1 MAEFEATGVNETEV
15 AEPSQ
20 EDTGVNEQESAETVS
35 EEETV
40 EEEVQEE
47 VQDSETNAAF
57 ARMRREAEQAR
68 SEAEAAQR
76 ELAELKAKNDA
87 RAAAMSRLTGND
99 NGDIAAIAEATG
111 MSEDEILAEFEAAEE
126 SAQKD
131 LVIESL
137 QEKITTLEADT
148 LMQRDLAA
156 IQKIDPTVKSL
167 EDLGNEYGEY
177 IIAGLSPEA
186 AYWAIKGKEYAN
198 KATPAKPVG
207 KVHTGPAEKDYYTDA
222 EIDAMSSDQLSKN
235 WKKIMASWERKK

>member
-68 SEAEAAQR
+68 SEAEAAQK

-87 RAAAMSRLTGND
+87 IAAAMSRLTGND

-167 EDLGNEYGEY
+167 EDLGNEYGDY

-186 AYWAIKGKEYAN
+186 AYWAIKGK
-198 KATPAKPVG
+198 
-207 KVHTGPAEKDYYTDA
+207 
-222 EIDAMSSDQLSKN
+222 
-235 WKKIMASWERKK
+235 